1 MKHLSRH
8 THKRKSRELRKVV
21 GEPDFFV
28 VSMYIFTVPRHFAVS
43 EISIMQRDKWLKVG
57 SAPAFSRQALWVRIQ
72 TFLKNHKWATL
83 AEEWQRH
90 SSQPK
95 NVQKNLID
103 PDLNNFH
110 LRRYKWS
117 LSYVIVGNIFGQVR
131 LCTVQIFRFFEF
143 VERSTLGSITYG
155 LWKRAGIGKSKCWFP
170 ECVAL
175 FITFSPTY
183 FIIFTSRQFP
193 YRLADLKTEY
203 RSSRHNSIA
212 GKSPAERHAPPAKMA
227 TRTNGES
234 HLSLQRLNFKT
245 RKKKKKK
252 RLAAK
257 KYGIKS
263 DNEDFDEDD
272 YEDENSGGDGSPVK
286 SLAGRLLKRERR
298 SLDSA
303 GSSEHSSSEDGNKR
317 KGKRQG
323 C

>member
-1 MKHLSRH
+1 MLHY
-8 THKRKSRELRKVV
+8 
-21 GEPDFFV
+21 FFTYA
-28 VSMYIFTVPRHFAVS
+28 MY
-43 EISIMQRDKWLKVG
+43 L
-57 SAPAFSRQALWVRIQ
+57 
-72 TFLKNHKWATL
+72 
-83 AEEWQRH
+83 
-90 SSQPK
+90 
-95 NVQKNLID
+95 
-103 PDLNNFH
+103 
-110 LRRYKWS
+110 
-117 LSYVIVGNIFGQVR
+117 
-131 LCTVQIFRFFEF
+131 
-143 VERSTLGSITYG
+143 
-155 LWKRAGIGKSKCWFP
+155 
-170 ECVAL
+170 
-175 FITFSPTY
+175 
-183 FIIFTSRQFP
+183 IIFTPRQFP

-212 GKSPAERHAPPAKMA
+212 GKTPAERHAGKSLAERHAPPAKMA

-317 KGKRQG
+317 KGKRQSF
-323 C
+323 